1 MKVLKT
7 YFEVFD
13 ILRNEFSDINLKTE
27 TISIKEAT
35 DMICAKDVISNI
47 DVPNFD
53 KSTVDGYAIRC
64 EKTFSANDEN
74 PAIFDLI
81 GEVKTGEIP
90 TFEIGEGQAAR
101 IFAGGYVPDGSNAVV
116 MLENTIEEDGKLFVF
131 RPVKPNENIL
141 KKGEDIKKG
150 CVVIKKYQKL
160 KAPQIGV
167 LAAIGQKEVEVFSK
181 LKVGIISTGDEII
194 SQDQNLEG
202 AKIYDVNSY
211 TLYASCIEEYTVP
224 KLYGI
229 VIDDY
234 NALKD
239 VLLQAILENDIVLVS
254 GGSSVG
260 TYDNTLKAIS
270 SLENSKI
277 LVDGVSIKPGK
288 PTIIAK
294 AFDKAIFGL
303 PGHPVSCLFIFKF
316 FVKKLID
323 ILLHQ
328 QDTSKKVL
336 AKMKTNF
343 AISSGRTEFVFVK
356 LIYSDEIIAEPLYGK
371 SGSINLLNNAS
382 GYIRVDST
390 KTGIKAGDIVEV
402 TLL

>member
-35 DMICAKDVISNI
+35 DRICAKDVISSI
-47 DVPNFD
+47 DVPHFD

-64 EKTFSANDEN
+64 ETTFSANDEN

-101 IFAGGYVPDGSNAVV
+101 IFTGGAVPKGSNAIV

-150 CVVIKKYQKL
+150 CVVIKKYQRL

-181 LKVGIISTGDEII
+181 LKVGIISTGDEIV
-194 SQDQNLEG
+194 SQDQKLED

-211 TLYASCIEEYTVP
+211 TLFASCQEEYAIA

-229 VIDDY
+229 VKDDY
-234 NALKD
+234 EALKST
-239 VLLQAILENDIVLVS
+239 LSGAILENDIVLIS

-260 TYDNTLKAIS
+260 AYDNTLRAIS

-316 FVKKLID
+316 FVKRLID